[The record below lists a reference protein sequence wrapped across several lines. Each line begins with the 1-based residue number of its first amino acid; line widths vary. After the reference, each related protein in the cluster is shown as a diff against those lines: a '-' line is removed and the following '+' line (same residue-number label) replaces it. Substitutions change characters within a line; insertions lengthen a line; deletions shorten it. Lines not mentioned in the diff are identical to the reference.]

1 MKFQEL
7 LKGLFQFETS
17 DLDFGIYRILNYK
30 RDRIK
35 KFIEDDLVTRV
46 KNSFAKYEKEID
58 KNLDEQID
66 KQKNI
71 ITKIS

>member
-1 MKFQEL
+1 MDSITKFQEL

-46 KNSFAKYEKEID
+46 EGFFAKYNKKLI
-58 KNLDEQID
+58 
-66 KQKNI
+66 
-71 ITKIS
+71 KIWMNKLPSKRR